1 MRFVLS
7 SFGPEQNRCVLLL
20 RRRTKPKQILLSVT
34 ELPWQQVSTLTLFL
48 LALGALLPFGGLRA
62 IDVVGAAAV
71 AVFALSTFQFALFFR
86 SHQVNDFFR
95 IILQL
100 RTAANVTRCLRL
112 AR

>member
-34 ELPWQQVSTLTLFL
+34 ELPWQQASALTLFL

-62 IDVVGAAAV
+62 IDVWDSDL
-71 AVFALSTFQFALFFR
+71 LSQPGVKSNSGLG
-86 SHQVNDFFR
+86 SQPSQGYGNYKG
-95 IILQL
+95 
-100 RTAANVTRCLRL
+100 
-112 AR
+112 